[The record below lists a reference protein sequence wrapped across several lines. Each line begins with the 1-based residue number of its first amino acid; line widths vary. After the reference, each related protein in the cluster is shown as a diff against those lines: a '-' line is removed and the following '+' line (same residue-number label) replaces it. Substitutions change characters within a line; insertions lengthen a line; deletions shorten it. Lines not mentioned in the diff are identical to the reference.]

1 MRNYLVTLTKGGRS
15 YFVSAS
21 SAESAKQIVLDFE
34 PEGPLRRAFSFA
46 RCALSEQLFWRR
58 RARCRARVESPR
70 RVVSNY

>member
-34 PEGPLRRAFSFA
+34 PYYNPELLGRRSAAAGLFFCPLRVIRTIVLEAPCSLPSS
-46 RCALSEQLFWRR
+46 C
-58 RARCRARVESPR
+58 
-70 RVVSNY
+70 